1 MPDYDD
7 AGFDN
12 PENVVGADSM
22 AAMVDILVASVNG
35 LEQASSAAYIE
46 DAD

>member
-12 PENVVGADSM
+12 PEIVVGADSM
-22 AAMVDILVASVNG
+22 ASMVEILVASVNG
-35 LEQASSAAYIE
+35 LKQDWYCKH
-46 DAD
+46 